1 MSNPFYI
8 NKGPFNI
15 SVLLKL
21 LNSKTKIEKDQQI
34 SDIKDLVSAETNCIT
49 FFHSKK
55 YRDLAK
61 KTKASY
67 CITTDNF
74 REYLPSQCKSIIVE
88 NVLIATSLITAKF
101 YPNSVEDEFDNS
113 VNNIEFDNF
122 ICNIIIFIC

>member
-1 MSNPFYI
+1 MSNPFFI

-21 LNSKTKIEKDQQI
+21 LNSKTKIGKDQQI

-55 YRDLAK
+55 YQDLAK

-67 CITTDNF
+67 CITTNNF
-74 REYLPSQCKSIIVE
+74 KEYLSKVE
-88 NVLIATSLITAKF
+88 I
-101 YPNSVEDEFDNS
+101 NSA
-113 VNNIEFDNF
+113 
-122 ICNIIIFIC
+122 IFSYDRSTRLTI

>member
-1 MSNPFYI
+1 MSNPFFI

-21 LNSKTKIEKDQQI
+21 LNSKTKIEKDQDV
-34 SDIKDLVSAETNCIT
+34 SDIKDLISAETNCIT

-55 YRDLAK
+55 YQDLAK

-74 REYLPSQCKSIIVE
+74 KEYLPSQCKSIIVE

-101 YPNSVEDEFDNS
+101 YPNSV
-113 VNNIEFDNF
+113 
-122 ICNIIIFIC
+122 

>member
-1 MSNPFYI
+1 MSNPFFI

-21 LNSKTKIEKDQQI
+21 LNSKTKIEKDQEI
-34 SDIKDLVSAETNCIT
+34 SDIKDLVSAKTDCIT

-55 YRDLAK
+55 YQDLAK

-74 REYLPSQCKSIIVE
+74 KDFLPTECKSIIV
-88 NVLIATSLITAKF
+88 
-101 YPNSVEDEFDNS
+101 
-113 VNNIEFDNF
+113 
-122 ICNIIIFIC
+122 

>member
-1 MSNPFYI
+1 MSNPFFT

-21 LNSKTKIEKDQQI
+21 LNTKTKIDKDQEI
-34 SDIKDLVSAETNCIT
+34 NDIKDLVTAESNCIT

-55 YRDLAK
+55 YQDLAK

-74 REYLPSQCKSIIVE
+74 KEYLFCIVE
-88 NVLIATSLITAKF
+88 NLSTLKSGFKRGVLFFILLYYLNERSYRIFLHIKF
-101 YPNSVEDEFDNS
+101 YNL
-113 VNNIEFDNF
+113 IHMYNF
-122 ICNIIIFIC
+122 VCL

>member
-1 MSNPFYI
+1 MSNPFFI
-8 NKGPFNI
+8 NKGPFKI

-21 LNSKTKIEKDQQI
+21 LNSKTKIEKGQEI

-101 YPNSVEDEFDNS
+101 YHNSVEDEFDNS
-113 VNNIEFDNF
+113 VNNIEK
-122 ICNIIIFIC
+122 

>member
-21 LNSKTKIEKDQQI
+21 LNSKTKIEKDREI

-61 KTKASY
+61 KTKAQY
-67 CITTDNF
+67 LIITVNF
-74 REYLPSQCKSIIVE
+74 KE
-88 NVLIATSLITAKF
+88 N
-101 YPNSVEDEFDNS
+101 
-113 VNNIEFDNF
+113 
-122 ICNIIIFIC
+122 